1 MALEQVAEDFL
12 AKTLELG
19 AAIARRRAS
28 EFLTP
33 ADLNVAL
40 ERLWCA
46 CQNIFTL
53 VGGLR
58 MSPQPMQTCKP
69 DCDCRRCLVHC
80 RLTCLD
86 LHRQRR
92 SPLVV
97 ADLLTCC
104 RATSIH
110 ACSVPLADRRFIF
123 PLTGRRSAALLGP
136 E

>member
-46 CQNIFTL
+46 CDTYSRNHRGALWCHHQD
-53 VGGLR
+53 VH
-58 MSPQPMQTCKP
+58 MQM
-69 DCDCRRCLVHC
+69 LLS
-80 RLTCLD
+80 LTCG
-86 LHRQRR
+86 
-92 SPLVV
+92 S
-97 ADLLTCC
+97 
-104 RATSIH
+104 
-110 ACSVPLADRRFIF
+110 
-123 PLTGRRSAALLGP
+123 
-136 E
+136 